1 MNTPEESRRLVLAS
15 GFANT
20 GFPEFIAST
29 GWEFLYTI
37 PPGDSTT
44 TESAWRIDPDHTF
57 HYFECANYPVEYC
70 LVAGPRYAEVLTQV
84 STRLDFM
91 DVDDLISAFDRSLTA
106 DDLEVTT
113 FTLGLTAGRIPEAP
127 IYERIRGAMHH
138 ELPRIRLAAIDAAF
152 VTGWDLFREDLKKL
166 STEDSDF
173 VVRQTAT
180 NAIAD
185 ASG

>member
-1 MNTPEESRRLVLAS
+1 MNLPDQSRRLVLAS
-15 GFANT
+15 GFANS

-37 PPGDSTT
+37 PAGDTTT
-44 TESAWRIDPDHTF
+44 TEYAWRIDPHHTF
-57 HYFECANYPVEYC
+57 HYFECVNYPVEYC

-91 DVDDLISAFDRSLTA
+91 DVDDLISAFDRSVTA

-113 FTLGLTAGRIPEAP
+113 FTLGLTAGKTPEPP
-127 IYERIRGAMHH
+127 IFERIRAAMQN

-152 VTGWDLFREDLKKL
+152 ITGWELFQEDLKKL
-166 STEDSDF
+166 ST
-173 VVRQTAT
+173 
-180 NAIAD
+180 
-185 ASG
+185 